1 MPGGFMGD
9 MGQQNERNRGLLKKN
24 RQDQKQFL
32 RGIDN
37 IDGIDRKSNEP
48 SLTVEQQYILKK
60 EIEAKMQ
67 SEKNLRIIIF
77 FGALVTG
84 TALAFLLAYAVS

>member
-32 RGIDN
+32 SGIDN

-60 EIEAKMQ
+60 EIEAKKQ

-77 FGALVTG
+77 FGALVAG